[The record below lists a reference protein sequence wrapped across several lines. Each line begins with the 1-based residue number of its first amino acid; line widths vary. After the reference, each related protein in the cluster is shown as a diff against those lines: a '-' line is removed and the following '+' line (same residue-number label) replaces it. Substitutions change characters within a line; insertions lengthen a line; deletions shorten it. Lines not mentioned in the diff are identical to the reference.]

1 MPAFPAEFGM
11 PLRVDLVSAAP
22 RKTERFYRG
31 VLGWAYR
38 NTAPVHEDA
47 REASQGRRVAMLSG
61 MPVSVLLESSGASD
75 SADAERT
82 FTNQWR
88 VNFHVDSAAGAVE
101 KARELGATIYQEP
114 TPLVDG
120 STMAVVADPVGGL
133 IGLLEQPG
141 EQAFI
146 AAGEPGTPVWFELVA
161 GPEDNFEK
169 VCDFYRD
176 FFGWEI
182 AVRNKTE
189 QGTFAVAMED
199 GAPFAGLVA
208 SAVAAQTDA
217 ADKSFVGWLAYL
229 GVENIDTAV
238 AKAQELGGEVLVAPQ
253 ATEFGP
259 LATVQD
265 PCGAAVVLCEVPLPP
280 EEDVRESDPLEGLDL
295 SQFQ

>member
-11 PLRVDLVSAAP
+11 PLRVDLLSAAP

-38 NTAPVHEDA
+38 NTAPIHEDA
-47 REASQGRRVAMLSG
+47 REASVGRRIAMLSG
-61 MPVSVLLESSGASD
+61 MPVSVLLEAD
-75 SADAERT
+75 KDAEDA
-82 FTNQWR
+82 FVNQWR

-101 KARELGATIYQEP
+101 KARELGAEVFQEP

-120 STMAVVADPVGGL
+120 STMAVVSDPAGGL

-161 GPEDNFEK
+161 GPEETFEQ
-169 VCDFYRD
+169 VADFYHN

-182 AVRNKTE
+182 AVRNKNE
-189 QGTFAVAMED
+189 HGTFAVAMED

-208 SAVAAQTDA
+208 SSVAAQTDA

-238 AKAQELGGEVLVAPQ
+238 AKAEELGGSVLVAPQ

-280 EEDVRESDPLEGLDL
+280 EEDIRESDPLEGIDL
-295 SQFQ
+295 NQFQ